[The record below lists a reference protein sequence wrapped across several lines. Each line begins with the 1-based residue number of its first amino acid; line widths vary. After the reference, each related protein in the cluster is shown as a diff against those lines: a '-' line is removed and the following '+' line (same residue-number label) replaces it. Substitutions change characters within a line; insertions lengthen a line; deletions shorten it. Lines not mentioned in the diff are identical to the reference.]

1 MLKVCQVLQPSYRLM
16 ENNYVGMYL
25 NLRQDWHTD
34 TLHYT
39 ALFNRFS
46 MEKLGFFRDVEIKL
60 QGISI
65 QGKFRS
71 LKLVRSNLDNTEF
84 FT

>member
-1 MLKVCQVLQPSYRLM
+1 
-16 ENNYVGMYL
+16 
-25 NLRQDWHTD
+25 
-34 TLHYT
+34 
-39 ALFNRFS
+39 
-46 MEKLGFFRDVEIKL
+46 MEKPGFVGDVEIKL

-71 LKLVRSNLDNTEF
+71 LKLVRSNLENIEF